1 MTAFTIKRRR
11 PSRNAIVLCLSIVG
25 LCQFASSTA
34 HALLCSA
41 TGVSI
46 NYGTVDPLSGSP
58 TDASGSLAISC
69 AGVPSSTLRMCIELA
84 PGSFTGAG
92 GQRAMAS
99 GSSLMLHEVYSNA
112 GRSVVLGSWGSVV
125 AAYAPAPTG
134 YQIDISLNI
143 LGNYNGSIPLYGR
156 VFAGQT
162 SLSPGSYFSGGSN
175 IGIRYGLAGVTVG
188 DCPTGL
194 LGLTTTAT
202 ASFSATVTSKCT
214 VVSTPLNFG
223 VAGTL
228 NQVVDSSST
237 LTVLCTSGTPY
248 SIALSAGLGAGATTA
263 VRKMTGTGGAVSYA
277 LYQDAARTTVWGDA
291 NGVDTLS
298 GTGTGTDQDL
308 TVYGRVP
315 IQVTP
320 SPGSYSD
327 TIVVTVTY

>member
-1 MTAFTIKRRR
+1 MTAITRKRRR
-11 PSRNAIVLCLSIVG
+11 PSGITIGLSLCIVG
-25 LCQFASSTA
+25 LCQFVSSDA

-58 TDASGSLAISC
+58 TDASGSLGISC
-69 AGVPSSTLRMCIELA
+69 TGVPSTTLRMCIELA

-92 GQRAMAS
+92 GQRAMAA
-99 GSSLMLHEVYSNA
+99 GSSLTLHEVYTDA
-112 GRSVVLGSWGSVV
+112 GRTNVLGSWGSVV
-125 AAYAPAPTG
+125 STYAPAPTG

-143 LGNYNGSIPLYGR
+143 LGNYSGSIPLYGR
-156 VFAGQT
+156 VFPGQT

-175 IGIRYGLAGVTVG
+175 IGIRYGLSGVTVG
-188 DCPTGL
+188 DCPSGL
-194 LGLTTTAT
+194 LNLTTTVT

-237 LTVLCTSGTPY
+237 LTVLCTNGTPY
-248 SIALSAGLGAGATTA
+248 SIALSAGLGAGATTS
-263 VRKMTGTGGAVSYA
+263 VRKMTGTGGTVSYA
-277 LYQDAARTTVWGDA
+277 LYQEATRTTVWGDA
-291 NGVDTLS
+291 TGVDTLS

-315 IQVTP
+315 IQATP